1 MPVYTV
7 HAPVANGA
15 DLAATDKFVF
25 VRDGFHFWAA
35 VASVIWL
42 LWHRLWLALIGWIVL
57 MVAIQFGMSALGA
70 SRGTIFAVDVLIA
83 ILMGFEAA
91 SLRRWTLSRR
101 KWRQLDIVVADD
113 EESAEHRFFER
124 WTARQRGLDQ
134 RPMGGRSRRAAADPQ
149 HSGPAVLQAAAAI
162 AAGRDHRPVSGA
174 GSAAMSVAI
183 VDYGS
188 GNLHSAAK
196 AFERAS
202 RSMQDPQKIMVTRD
216 PEAVF
221 RADRIVLP
229 GVGAFADCRRGLDAV
244 DGMLEAM
251 TEAVR
256 VKARP
261 FFGICVGM
269 QLMATR
275 GKEHVITE
283 GFNWIAGDVEK
294 IAPRE
299 ENLKIPHMG
308 WNTLDMIREHPVL
321 ERLPLGPKGRH
332 AYFVHSYHLNASNEA
347 DVLARADYGGPVTAI
362 VGKDTAIGTQFHP
375 EKSQR
380 FGLALISNFLKW
392 KP

>member
-1 MPVYTV
+1 
-7 HAPVANGA
+7 
-15 DLAATDKFVF
+15 
-25 VRDGFHFWAA
+25 
-35 VASVIWL
+35 
-42 LWHRLWLALIGWIVL
+42 
-57 MVAIQFGMSALGA
+57 
-70 SRGTIFAVDVLIA
+70 
-83 ILMGFEAA
+83 MG
-91 SLRRWTLSRR
+91 R
-101 KWRQLDIVVADD
+101 
-113 EESAEHRFFER
+113 
-124 WTARQRGLDQ
+124 
-134 RPMGGRSRRAAADPQ
+134 RSRRSAADPQ
-149 HSGPAVLQAAAAI
+149 YSGPAILKTAAV
-162 AAGRDHRPVSGA
+162 AAGRHHRIVSRTGRI
-174 GSAAMSVAI
+174 AMSVAI
-183 VDYGS
+183 IDYGS

-196 AFERAS
+196 AFERAA
-202 RSMQDPQKIMVTRD
+202 RSMENPQKIMVTRD

-256 VKARP
+256 SKARP

-275 GKEHVITE
+275 GKEHVTTD
-283 GFNWIAGDVEK
+283 GFDWIAGDVEK
-294 IAPRE
+294 ISPRE

-321 ERLPLGPKGRH
+321 ERLSLGPKGRH
-332 AYFVHSYHLNASNEA
+332 AYFVHSYHLNAANEA
-347 DVLARADYGGPVTAI
+347 DVLARADYGGPVTAM